1 MRSSYYKIHIFFF
14 IICILSCKKVI
25 TVNLKNA
32 TPQIVIQGNITNEPG
47 PYTITIS
54 KTVNYTNDNIFPPV
68 TGATVTIKDNTANIT
83 DVLTETSPGKYQT
96 NTIQGVQEHSYTLN
110 VTAQGK
116 QYTATSTMPKQIP
129 LDTITFLNIAVFGTT
144 TINAVPNFQDPVG
157 SSNYYRFEQ
166 ILNNRKLKQIFTF
179 DDRLSDGRHI
189 AVQLFNDSA
198 YFKVNDTL
206 LLEMQC
212 IDKNMF
218 NYFTQLDQITN
229 NNQPT
234 IPANPTTNINGNALG
249 YFSAHTTQQKKAVV
263 KL

>member
-1 MRSSYYKIHIFFF
+1 MSASYHKIHIFFF

-47 PYTITIS
+47 PYTVTIS
-54 KTVNYTNDNIFPPV
+54 KTSNYANNNIFPPV

-83 DVLTETSPGKYQT
+83 DALNETTPGKYIT
-96 NTIQGVQEHSYTLN
+96 NTIQGIQGHSYTLN
-110 VTAQGK
+110 VTAEGK
-116 QYTATSTMPKQIP
+116 PYTATSIMPQQIS
-129 LDTITFLNIAVFGTT
+129 LDTITFLNIAVFGTA
-144 TINAVPNFQDPVG
+144 TINAVPNFQDPAG
-157 SSNYYRFEQ
+157 TRNYYRFEQ
-166 ILNNRKLKQIFTF
+166 TLNNRKLKQLFTF
-179 DDRLSDGRHI
+179 EDRLSDGKYI
-189 AVQLFNDSA
+189 TVQLFNDSA
-198 YFKVNDTL
+198 YLKINDTL

-212 IDKNMF
+212 IDKNIF

-234 IPANPTTNINGNALG
+234 IPANPTTNINNGALG
-249 YFSAHTTQQKKAVV
+249 YFSAHTVQRKKAVV